1 MSTRKM
7 TKRQWILLAGGAALA
22 AVPMGVLALI
32 ASAEPQIQPV
42 RPLVQP
48 ANPRTPVNPP
58 HRLVDPPSHKIQ
70 PISPNAE
77 PAKPQPVPVTP
88 QPVKPKSPLQELLSN
103 MGSSDLANLF

>member
-22 AVPMGVLALI
+22 AVPMGVLAPI
-32 ASAEPQIQPV
+32 ASAEPQIQP
-42 RPLVQP
+42 
-48 ANPRTPVNPP
+48 
-58 HRLVDPPSHKIQ
+58 
-70 PISPNAE
+70 
-77 PAKPQPVPVTP
+77 P